1 MYYDPG
7 QQFFDEMVTHEGD
20 LRPHYEGVQRYLGQ
34 LGVPEFSQRTELL
47 DLAFRNQ
54 GITFTV
60 YGDTQGTERTFPF
73 DPVPRIIPASEWAHL
88 EAGLSQRVRALNA
101 FLDDIYHEAQIL
113 GDGVMPAE
121 LVYTS
126 AHFRRE
132 VHGLKVP
139 QGIYTHIVGT
149 DLIRD
154 EKGEYLVLEDN
165 LRSPSG
171 VSYLLSNRDAM
182 RRIYPGMFEGQG
194 VRSVQHYATTLLGLL
209 QSLSPRE
216 DGTVVVLTPGM
227 YNSAYFEHA
236 YLAQQ
241 MGVELVEGRD
251 LFVDGGRVWMRTTG
265 GRRQVDVIY
274 RRVDDDFLDPLTFR
288 RDSTL
293 GVAGLVEVYRQGRVA
308 IANAIGTGVADDKAV
323 YAYVPDMIR
332 YYLNETPL
340 LNNVP
345 TYLGWNPEH
354 LPYILENAA
363 ELVIKAVGEAGGYGM
378 LIGPAATQAEVSE
391 FLVKVRANPRD
402 FIAQPVVGLSRH
414 PTFYPDTEEFEP
426 AHIDLR
432 PYILVGSQEVTI
444 IPGGLTRVA
453 LRRGSLVV
461 NSSQGGGSKDTWVL
475 EHDGPGQPSGMSQIM
490 HGDVG
495 DQRQAELE
503 GADLQDPPA
512 QGQHQ
517 TQAQTT
523 RGQSQYQGGFGAV
536 PLGGPRESER
546 QAAQVQAYEQSQE
559 LDPLTGTRRQ
569 SQRQGGQ
576 SQSQS
581 QTGGGEQRQSQRA
594 PAAAPVPAAPVPA
607 PQGQHSFQQQLEKAE
622 LSAEPPEPT
631 ALELER
637 QVQEEVSPPLIEPH
651 DQARAD
657 RARTGQGEPSGQA
670 EPSDAAKRQESPTP
684 SPATP
689 GSPATPDK
697 EKF

>member
-1 MYYDPG
+1 MNYDPG
-7 QQFFDEMVTHEGD
+7 QRFFDEMFTPEGEV
-20 LRPHYEGVQRYLGQ
+20 RPHYAGVRKYLEQ
-34 LGVPEFSQRTELL
+34 LGVPEFSRRTELL

-60 YGDTQGTERTFPF
+60 YSDAQGTERTFPF
-73 DPVPRIIPASEWAHL
+73 DPVPRVIPASEWAHL
-88 EAGLSQRVRALNA
+88 EAGLTQRVRALNA
-101 FLDDIYHEAQIL
+101 FLNDIYHDAQIL
-113 GDGVMPAE
+113 GDGVIPSE
-121 LVYTS
+121 LIYTS

-132 VHGLKVP
+132 VHGVQVP

-194 VRSVQHYATTLLGLL
+194 VRSVQHYATALLSLL
-209 QSLSPRE
+209 KSMSARE

-241 MGVELVEGRD
+241 MGVQLVEGRD

-265 GRRQVDVIY
+265 GRKQVDVIY
-274 RRVDDDFLDPLTFR
+274 RRIDDDFLDPLAFR

-332 YYLNETPL
+332 YYLNEEPKL
-340 LNNVP
+340 GNVP
-345 TYLGWNPEH
+345 TYLGLNPEH
-354 LPYILENAA
+354 LAYMVEHAA
-363 ELVIKAVGEAGGYGM
+363 ELVFKGVGEAGGYGM
-378 LIGPAATQAEVSE
+378 LIGPASTRQEIAEYVE
-391 FLVKVRANPRD
+391 KVKAAPRE

-414 PTFYPDTEEFEP
+414 PTFYGDSEAFEP

-432 PYILVGSQEVTI
+432 PYILVGPQDVTI
-444 IPGGLTRVA
+444 VPGGLTRVA

-475 EHDGPGQPSGMSQIM
+475 EHDGPGQPSNMSQLLS
-490 HGDVG
+490 GG
-495 DQRQAELE
+495 ESW
-503 GADLQDPPA
+503 
-512 QGQHQ
+512 
-517 TQAQTT
+517 
-523 RGQSQYQGGFGAV
+523 GQSQSQT
-536 PLGGPRESER
+536 
-546 QAAQVQAYEQSQE
+546 QS
-559 LDPLTGTRRQ
+559 G
-569 SQRQGGQ
+569 GGQ

-581 QTGGGEQRQSQRA
+581 QGAGGQTQLQGGFGAVPVGLGSPLGERHEALAEQALIHAYEESQDEPGHAPERPTGEEA
-594 PAAAPVPAAPVPA
+594 PGVTG
-607 PQGQHSFQQQLEKAE
+607 QEQHSYQQELEK
-622 LSAEPPEPT
+622 S
-631 ALELER
+631 ELEKSELE
-637 QVQEEVSPPLIEPH
+637 VEMEAQEAVHPPLIEPH
-651 DQARAD
+651 DLEAQGAADAMSPETARKED
-657 RARTGQGEPSGQA
+657 R
-670 EPSDAAKRQESPTP
+670 
-684 SPATP
+684 
-689 GSPATPDK
+689 
-697 EKF
+697 

>member
-1 MYYDPG
+1 MPMNYDPG
-7 QQFFDEMVTHEGD
+7 QRFFDEMFTPEGEV
-20 LRPHYEGVQRYLGQ
+20 RPHYAGVRKYLEQ
-34 LGVPEFSQRTELL
+34 LGVPEFSRRTELL

-60 YGDTQGTERTFPF
+60 YSDAQGTERTFPF

-88 EAGLSQRVRALNA
+88 EAGLTQRVRALNA
-101 FLDDIYHEAQIL
+101 FLNDIYHDAQIL
-113 GDGVMPAE
+113 GDGVIPSE
-121 LVYTS
+121 LIYTS

-132 VHGLKVP
+132 VHGVNVS

-194 VRSVQHYATTLLGLL
+194 VRSVQHYATALLTLLN
-209 QSLSPRE
+209 SMSPRE

-241 MGVELVEGRD
+241 MGVQLVEGRD
-251 LFVDGGRVWMRTTG
+251 LFVDAGRVWMRTTG
-265 GRRQVDVIY
+265 GRKQVDVIY
-274 RRVDDDFLDPLTFR
+274 RRVDDDFLDPLAFR
-288 RDSTL
+288 RDSAL

-332 YYLNETPL
+332 YYLNEEPK

-345 TYLGWNPEH
+345 TYLGMNPDHLGYMLEH
-354 LPYILENAA
+354 AS
-363 ELVIKAVGEAGGYGM
+363 ELVFKGVGEAGGYGM
-378 LIGPAATQAEVSE
+378 LIGPAATRQEIAEYVE
-391 FLVKVRANPRD
+391 KVKAAPRE

-414 PTFYPDTEEFEP
+414 PTFYGDSEAFEP

-432 PYILVGSQEVTI
+432 PYILAGPHDVTI
-444 IPGGLTRVA
+444 VPGGLTRVA

-475 EHDGPGQPSGMSQIM
+475 EHDGPGQPSGMSQLLS
-490 HGDVG
+490 GSDTWG
-495 DQRQAELE
+495 ESQRRSQS
-503 GADLQDPPA
+503 G
-512 QGQHQ
+512 GG
-517 TQAQTT
+517 
-523 RGQSQYQGGFGAV
+523 GQSQ
-536 PLGGPRESER
+536 L
-546 QAAQVQAYEQSQE
+546 
-559 LDPLTGTRRQ
+559 
-569 SQRQGGQ
+569 Q

-581 QTGGGEQRQSQRA
+581 QGDQGQQSQSQLQSGFGTAPPELEPTEHHESPVEHPLVEHPLAEHALVEHALAEQALVHAYEESQQEPGQA
-594 PAAAPVPAAPVPA
+594 PAPPAQDTPPDRRS
-607 PQGQHSFQQQLEKAE
+607 QEQHSYQQELEKPE
-622 LSAEPPEPT
+622 LFGGTDRPEQSELPEKSD
-631 ALELER
+631 LEVEMEA
-637 QVQEEVSPPLIEPH
+637 QEAVHPPLIEPH
-651 DQARAD
+651 DLEAHNA
-657 RARTGQGEPSGQA
+657 AGESTA
-670 EPSDAAKRQESPTP
+670 HT
-684 SPATP
+684 T
-689 GSPATPDK
+689 DK
-697 EKF
+697 EDR